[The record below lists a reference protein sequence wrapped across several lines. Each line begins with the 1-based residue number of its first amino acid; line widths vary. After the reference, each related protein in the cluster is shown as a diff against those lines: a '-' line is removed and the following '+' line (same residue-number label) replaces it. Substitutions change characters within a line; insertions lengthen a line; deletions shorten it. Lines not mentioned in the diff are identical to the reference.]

1 MKPRNEK
8 SALFADRLVRK
19 VRYNAAVNH
28 CRTVQNRA
36 FANYQ
41 YGLRIKLQDMRKDDK
56 QFWKIARE
64 IGGIEQSRSSSAP
77 SVEKLA
83 THFASKMSNGKDCD
97 DADFKPRVSQRFL

>member
-1 MKPRNEK
+1 MVTLTQLRKVLMIFSMSSLINMSNGRSHVRECLSLGGMRSVKPRNEK

-56 QFWKIARE
+56 QF
-64 IGGIEQSRSSSAP
+64 
-77 SVEKLA
+77 
-83 THFASKMSNGKDCD
+83 
-97 DADFKPRVSQRFL
+97 